1 MVGDAW
7 TGSRG
12 LAGRPQPVAAPVG
25 IGSGW
30 RTIMA
35 QKSDVSR

>member
-7 TGSRG
+7 TGSRV
-12 LAGRPQPVAAPVG
+12 LAGSPQPVAAPAG
-25 IGSGW
+25 IGSIR

-35 QKSDVSR
+35 QKSDVPH